1 LDVVLA
7 QPDASAEANILLLS
21 EKKAQFKL
29 VRRVGYTAL
38 SLIVLALIYVA
49 WVQGGGSTA
58 PLFIPLPQLMFV
70 MLLGALLLNLT
81 SVLFGV
87 FEVHAASGGETR
99 YLIARHGYST
109 GLVTAA
115 FAAFFLVIIAALGP
129 VIDTQIDYDN
139 VLALGVR
146 SPGNTV
152 TAPFNV
158 TADYTGSSYLNWVD
172 ITSDNNIPFSV
183 FVYQQEDYSSL
194 EDTGAQSSREI
205 VNASYVTHF
214 RLSFVDGTVESD
226 RLSNVSNPIHW
237 ERSKTAHPED
247 DRYMIVLENKELN
260 AASIHYHQDRQLDPA
275 FVGSVYMLL
284 FSLIA
289 LNIAAAVYNRVVRQ
303 KWRAYGEKNY

>member
-1 LDVVLA
+1 MLA

-38 SLIVLALIYVA
+38 SFLVLALIYVA
-49 WVQGGGSTA
+49 WVKGGGSTD
-58 PLFIPLPQLMFV
+58 PLFIPLPQIMFV
-70 MLLGALLLNLT
+70 MLLGAFLLNLT

-87 FEVHAASGGETR
+87 FEVQAASGGETR

-129 VIDTQIDYDN
+129 VIDAQIDYDN
-139 VLALGVR
+139 TLGLGVR

-158 TADYTGSSYLNWVD
+158 TADYTGSSYLNWVEVN
-172 ITSDNNIPFSV
+172 SRNGVPFSI
-183 FVYQQEDYSSL
+183 FVYQQQDYSAL
-194 EDTGAQSSREI
+194 EDTAAQANREI

-214 RLSFVDGTVESD
+214 RVSFVDRTVEVD
-226 RLSNVSNPIHW
+226 REHPGNLSKPDWTRVKAAS
-237 ERSKTAHPED
+237 PED

-260 AASIHYHQDRQLDPA
+260 LADINYHQDRQLDPA
-275 FVGSVYMLL
+275 FVGSVYALL
-284 FSLIA
+284 FGLIG
-289 LNIAAAVYNRVVRQ
+289 LNIAAAVYNRFVRQ